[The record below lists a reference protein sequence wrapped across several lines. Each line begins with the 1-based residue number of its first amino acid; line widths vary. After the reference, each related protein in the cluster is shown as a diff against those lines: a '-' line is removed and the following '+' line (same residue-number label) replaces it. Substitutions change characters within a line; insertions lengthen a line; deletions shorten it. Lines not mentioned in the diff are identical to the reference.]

1 MREEGQLDTV
11 PIVVFPWDSFGMLAI
26 IASVTLILAIII
38 TVEQK
43 YYCKNIMEL
52 NVFKVCVYIS
62 FVPPSLPPFIVM
74 IKHIIELIYILNYFK
89 KILNKVMQFM

>member
-1 MREEGQLDTV
+1 VSHKLREEGQRDTV

-52 NVFKVCVYIS
+52 NVFKVYIYIYIPLY
-62 FVPPSLPPFIVM
+62 PPSLPPFIVM
-74 IKHIIELIYILNYFK
+74 IKHILELIYTLIDIKLF
-89 KILNKVMQFM
+89 

>member
-52 NVFKVCVYIS
+52 NVFKVYIYIS
-62 FVPPSLPPFIVM
+62 LCTPPLSPSFYCDD
-74 IKHIIELIYILNYFK
+74 KAYS
-89 KILNKVMQFM
+89 

>member
-1 MREEGQLDTV
+1 VSHKMREEGQLDTV

-52 NVFKVCVYIS
+52 NVFKVYIYIYP
-62 FVPPSLPPFIVM
+62 FVPPPLSPSFYCDD
-74 IKHIIELIYILNYFK
+74 KAYS
-89 KILNKVMQFM
+89 